1 MLHRPEF
8 QDCEGAATS
17 SYPRLQKE
25 NGAGGG
31 EPYRKADDKKNR
43 QEEGHREEN
52 ATHVKKPLQTGLRP
66 RTWPLITQVKVE
78 PSCQF
83 RSRSGDALLKWI
95 RGRWR
100 NVNRMFIQGRVFGTR
115 LNKQIGAQ
123 LILRIS
129 SA

>member
-1 MLHRPEF
+1 M
-8 QDCEGAATS
+8 S
-17 SYPRLQKE
+17 SYARLQEENRARGCEPNRKSDYKE
-25 NGAGGG
+25 
-31 EPYRKADDKKNR
+31 DR
-43 QEEGHREEN
+43 QEKRHREEN
-52 ATHVKKPLQTGLRP
+52 ATHVKEPFQTGLRP
-66 RTWPLITQVKVE
+66 RTRPLITQVKVE

-83 RSRSGDALLKWI
+83 RSRSGDALLRWI